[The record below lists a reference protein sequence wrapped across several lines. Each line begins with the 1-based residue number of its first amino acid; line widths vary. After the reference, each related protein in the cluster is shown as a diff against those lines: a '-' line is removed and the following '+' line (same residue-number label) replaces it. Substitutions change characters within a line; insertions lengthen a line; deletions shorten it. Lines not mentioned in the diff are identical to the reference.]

1 MKVSFFRN
9 YKDTSPYVSKDVSH
23 YLDRIR
29 DGASQDLVSKLRT
42 TSDEDEQ
49 KELKKKLPLVC
60 FNGHFAQRS
69 KAGLKK
75 ASGLMVLDFDDFDN
89 EKQAHELKERLK
101 KDPHIYSV
109 WFSPRMGVKALYRIV
124 DVLNDE
130 EFKVI
135 YSQIQNKYPN
145 LDSSG
150 KDISRM
156 CFESFDPNIFVNLQ
170 AEKFIPEIVEEL
182 TTENQDIGQLTN
194 IPIQDQDIIAN
205 RLIKWFDKHFLS
217 SQRNN
222 SIFKLAASFNDFGL
236 SENTAITYGM
246 SYAKGQSKLP
256 EVKKIIQSA
265 YKNTSAFGT
274 KFFEDTQKKKKITG
288 MVMTGKKTKEIASK
302 YPDIPKE
309 KIETEI
315 ELIRNTVRV
324 DEFWKFD
331 EKGKLKIDS
340 YMFKLY
346 LQNLNYYKYY
356 PVGNEKTFVFINK
369 ETNFLK
375 QTNEFQ
381 IKDKVINNLIVNDEI
396 DVFNYVAEQ
405 TRLFNNQYLSLIETA
420 DVSIERDGKDYAMIY
435 FQNTAVKVYENKLEK
450 IKYDDLDGHI
460 WHDQVIKRDF
470 VKADHHESM
479 FRSFVWYISGQET
492 GRYNTMKSII
502 GYLLHSHKTSAN
514 NKAIILN
521 DEVIS
526 DNPNGGSGK
535 GLLTNAISQMKK
547 LSTIDGKT
555 FDFNKSFP
563 YQTVSTDCQ
572 VLAFDD
578 VKKNFNFESLFSIIT
593 EGITIEYKGKDA
605 IKIPIK
611 DSPKVL
617 ISTNYTLKADGGSFE
632 RRMFEVELSSYFGSH
647 HSPLDQFGCMLFD
660 DWNSE
665 EWARFDHFMIN
676 CVQYYLQNGLVTY
689 EQKNLKIR
697 KLINETSREF
707 FEWMESK
714 PENRNLDRIYYKQ
727 WMSDFTKDYNDFEK
741 WLTQRLF
748 NTWIKK
754 YYSFKNISLSSGSTN
769 GQRYYQVDLPDQA
782 IDLEDEED
790 IWDEIEENLKNKKS

>member
-1 MKVSFFRN
+1 MKVSFFKK
-9 YKDTSPYVSKDVSH
+9 YSDTSPFVSKDVSH
-23 YLDRIR
+23 FLDRIR
-29 DGASQDLVSKLRT
+29 EGKSAEIISKLRT
-42 TSDEDEQ
+42 STDEDEQ

-60 FNGHFAQRS
+60 FNGHFSQRS

-75 ASGLMVLDFDDFDN
+75 SSGLMVLDFDDFKN
-89 EKQAHELKERLK
+89 EQEAKDLKENLK
-101 KDPHIYSV
+101 KDIHIYAA

-135 YSQIQNKYPN
+135 YSQVQSKYQN

-156 CFESFDPNIFVNLQ
+156 CFESYDPNIYINLN

-182 TTENQDIGQLTN
+182 TIENQDIGQITN
-194 IPIQDQDIIAN
+194 IPIKDQDIIAN
-205 RLIKWFDKHFLS
+205 RLVKWFDKHFIA

-222 SIFKLAASFNDFGL
+222 SIFKLAASFNDFGV
-236 SENTAITYGM
+236 SQSTALNYCM
-246 SYAKGQSKLP
+246 SYAKDNSRLR
-256 EVKKIIQSA
+256 EVQKVIESA
-265 YKNTSAFGT
+265 YKNTSAFGS
-274 KFFEDTQKKKKITG
+274 KFFEDAQKKKKITG
-288 MVMTGKKTKEIASK
+288 MVMTGKKNKEISEK
-302 YPDIPKE
+302 FPDISKDS
-309 KIETEI
+309 IETEI

-324 DEFWKFD
+324 DEFWKYD
-331 EKGKLKIDS
+331 HNGKLKIDS

-356 PVGNEKTFVFINK
+356 PVGQEKTFVFINK

-375 QTNEFQ
+375 NSNEFQ
-381 IKDKVINNLIVNDEI
+381 IKDKVINNLIINDEI

-405 TRLFNNQYLSLIETA
+405 TRLFSNQYLSLIETA
-420 DVSIERDGKDYAMIY
+420 DVSIERDGKDFAMIY
-435 FQNTAVKVYENKLEK
+435 FQNTAVKVKRGELEK

-479 FRSFVWYISGQET
+479 FRSFVWYIAGQET
-492 GRYNTMKSII
+492 DRYNTMKSII

-660 DWNSE
+660 DWDDD

-676 CVQYYLQNGLVTY
+676 CIQYYLQNGLVTY

-697 KLINETSREF
+697 KLMNETSREF
-707 FEWMESK
+707 YEWMELKEK
-714 PENRNLDRIYYKQ
+714 PKNLDRIYYKK
-727 WMSDFTKDYNDFEK
+727 WKADFVKDYVDFDK

-748 NTWIKK
+748 NSWIKK
-754 YYSFKNISLSSGSTN
+754 YYTYKGIELSSGSAN
-769 GQRYYQVDLPDQA
+769 SVRYYQ
-782 IDLEDEED
+782 IDIAGQEIKSNEEDD
-790 IWDEIEENLKNKKS
+790 IWDEIEKENGIS